1 MKVRKEVS
9 LTVET
14 AEVANKMNNFSQW
27 VRIGLRQYQHGE
39 DVASE
44 TMRRMRWA
52 KAAHMLASTLL
63 EHALEI
69 DPDYK
74 GDVQTIIA
82 KAMNQTTLEEFEW
95 K

>member
-14 AEVANKMNNFSQW
+14 AQIANKMNNFSQW
-27 VRIGLRQYQHGE
+27 VRIGLRQFEHGE

-44 TMRRMRWA
+44 TMRRMRYR
-52 KAAHMLASTLL
+52 KACVHLAS
-63 EHALEI
+63 ALIDYATQI

-74 GDVQTIIA
+74 GEVEVIIA
-82 KAMNQTTLEEFEW
+82 QAMNQTTLEEFE
-95 K
+95 

>member
-14 AEVANKMNNFSQW
+14 AQIANKMNNFSQW

-44 TMRRMRWA
+44 TMRRMRYR
-52 KAAHMLASTLL
+52 KACVHLASTLIDY
-63 EHALEI
+63 ATQI

-74 GDVQTIIA
+74 GEVEAIIA
-82 KAMNQTTLEEFEW
+82 QAMNQTTLEEFE
-95 K
+95 

>member
-1 MKVRKEVS
+1 MKVRKEIS

-14 AEVANKMNNFSQW
+14 AEVANRMNNFSQW

-63 EHALEI
+63 ERAIEI
-69 DPDYK
+69 NPDFK
-74 GDVQTIIA
+74 GDVESIIA
-82 KAMNQTTLEEFEW
+82 QAMNQTTLEEFE
-95 K
+95 

>member
-14 AEVANKMNNFSQW
+14 AEVANKMKNFSQW

-39 DVASE
+39 DIASE
-44 TMRRMRWA
+44 TMRRMRYR
-52 KAAHMLASTLL
+52 KACVHLAS
-63 EHALEI
+63 ALIDYATQI

-74 GDVQTIIA
+74 GEVEVIIA
-82 KAMNQTTLEEFEW
+82 QAMNQTTLEEFE
-95 K
+95 